1 MIFWILLGQ
10 GHHRGLWDYL
20 LFAPRYSPISA
31 NKEGIISE
39 SLPGKNRKCQYSN
52 LNSQLFFL
60 GYLVI
65 RLLELSLGTIILPP
79 FPSFFRHQQKML
91 ISKRRNSDPVVAG
104 NSVDLEITAPRQT
117 EKNRYRTLFICYY
130 MVKFWNLLVYSRLM
144 GYKDL
149 RAEFRGK
156 W

>member
-1 MIFWILLGQ
+1 MIFLLGQ
-10 GHHRGLWDYL
+10 ELHRGLGDYL

-31 NKEGIISE
+31 NKERIISE

-52 LNSQLFFL
+52 LNSQLFFP

-65 RLLELSLGTIILPP
+65 RLLGLSLGTIILPP
-79 FPSFFRHQQKML
+79 FPSFFPHQQKML
-91 ISKRRNSDPVVAG
+91 ISKRRNSDPAVAG

-117 EKNRYRTLFICYY
+117 EKTATELCSFAIIWWG
-130 MVKFWNLLVYSRLM
+130 FWNLLVYSRLM

-149 RAEFRGK
+149 RPEFRGK

>member
-1 MIFWILLGQ
+1 MIFLLGQ
-10 GHHRGLWDYL
+10 ELHRGLGDYL

-52 LNSQLFFL
+52 LNSQIFFL

-104 NSVDLEITAPRQT
+104 NSVDLKITAPRQT
-117 EKNRYRTLFICYY
+117 EKTATELCSFAIIWWS
-130 MVKFWNLLVYSRLM
+130 FWNFLVYSRLM
-144 GYKDL
+144 EYKDL

-156 W
+156 G